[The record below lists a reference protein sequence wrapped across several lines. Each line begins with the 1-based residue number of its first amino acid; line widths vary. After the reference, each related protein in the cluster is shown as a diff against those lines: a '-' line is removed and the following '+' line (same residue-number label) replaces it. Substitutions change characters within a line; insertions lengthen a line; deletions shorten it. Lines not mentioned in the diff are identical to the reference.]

1 MKILLSWLKNYVDL
15 KGISHEEIS
24 VKLTMAG
31 LEVED
36 IYSEA
41 EVYKGFI
48 VGLVK
53 TKQKHPNADKLSL
66 CTVSNSEK
74 DFQVICGAP
83 NVQEN
88 QKIVFAPIGTII
100 PKGQFKIE
108 KAKIR
113 GVESFGMICSEAEL
127 NISDYHEGIMVLPD
141 AMKAGV
147 PITEALKL
155 NDVVF

>member
-15 KGISHEEIS
+15 KEISHEEIS

-53 TKQKHPNADKLSL
+53 AKQKHPNADKLSL
-66 CTVSNSEK
+66 FT
-74 DFQVICGAP
+74 F
-83 NVQEN
+83 
-88 QKIVFAPIGTII
+88 
-100 PKGQFKIE
+100 
-108 KAKIR
+108 
-113 GVESFGMICSEAEL
+113 
-127 NISDYHEGIMVLPD
+127 SDC
-141 AMKAGV
+141 
-147 PITEALKL
+147 
-155 NDVVF
+155 